1 VTTTHPG
8 PARRHA
14 CRLLILAAL
23 FHAGCGGRREQAG
36 SVAEP
41 AASPMAATSAPT
53 SLPAST
59 APAVPRAASGAP
71 VGVAR
76 AFVAVSRETSLTP
89 PEPPPPEPTA
99 HYASLAAARDAIEAM
114 LRRAVPAGDTAIHF
128 RREAVPFEYIWA
140 RASGRGLAVEVVV
153 NDTTE
158 CPHEKLM
165 DDMRAAG
172 WVDNWHYSADG
183 DDGTQ
188 MGLVC
193 RQFLCVINGS
203 WIGFDPT
210 DTTFVPP
217 PGCKV
222 TATVAP
228 RRLDDTPD
236 R

>member
-1 VTTTHPG
+1 M
-8 PARRHA
+8 
-14 CRLLILAAL
+14 LAAL

-41 AASPMAATSAPT
+41 ASSPVAATSAPA
-53 SLPAST
+53 SSSASPA
-59 APAVPRAASGAP
+59 PVLRAASGAP
-71 VGVAR
+71 IGVAR
-76 AFVAVSRETSLTP
+76 AFVASPRETTP

-99 HYASLAAARDAIEAM
+99 HYASLEAARDAIEAM
-114 LRRAVPAGDTAIHF
+114 LRRAVPARDTAIHF
-128 RREAVPFEYIWA
+128 SREAVPFEYIWA
-140 RASGRGLAVEVVV
+140 KATGRGLAVHVVV

-158 CPHEKLM
+158 CPHEILM
-165 DDMRAAG
+165 DAMRAAG

-193 RQFLCVINGS
+193 RQFLCVIQGS
-203 WIGFDPT
+203 WVGFDPT
-210 DTTFVPP
+210 DSTYVPP
-217 PGCKV
+217 PGCSV

-228 RRLDDTPD
+228 RRADDTPD

>member
-8 PARRHA
+8 PAHRHA
-14 CRLLILAAL
+14 CRLLMLAAL
-23 FHAGCGGRREQAG
+23 FHAGCGERREQVG

-41 AASPMAATSAPT
+41 ATSPMAATSAPT
-53 SLPAST
+53 SSPVST
-59 APAVPRAASGAP
+59 ASAVPRAVSGVP
-71 VGVAR
+71 IGVVR
-76 AFVAVSRETSLTP
+76 AFVAAPRETSLTP
-89 PEPPPPEPTA
+89 PEAPPPEPTA
-99 HYASLAAARDAIEAM
+99 HYASLEAARDAIEAM
-114 LRRAVPAGDTAIHF
+114 LRHAVPAGDTAIHF
-128 RREAVPFEYIWA
+128 SREAVPFEYIWA
-140 RASGRGLAVEVVV
+140 RAAGRGLAVHVIV
-153 NDTTE
+153 NDTTA
-158 CPHEKLM
+158 CPHDKLM
-165 DDMRAAG
+165 DAMRAAG

-210 DTTFVPP
+210 DTTYVPP

-228 RRLDDTPD
+228 RRDDDTPD